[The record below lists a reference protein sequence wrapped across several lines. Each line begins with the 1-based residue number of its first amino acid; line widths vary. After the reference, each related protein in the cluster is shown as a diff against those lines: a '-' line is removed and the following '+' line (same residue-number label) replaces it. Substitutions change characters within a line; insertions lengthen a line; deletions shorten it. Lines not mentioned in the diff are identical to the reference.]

1 MDPASRIKQFGL
13 TQVHESPNPL
23 VDIVFVHGL
32 NGHPHRTWTSTR
44 TGAFWPVD
52 LLPEVLDQNRV
63 RILTYGYNANV
74 TSFTDG
80 ASKDRILN
88 HSETLAAQLAANR
101 TIKKCSE
108 RPIIFVCHSLG
119 GLVVKRALIY
129 SRSLTNEKVEHL
141 RSIYVSTYGI
151 LFLGTPHNGS
161 EVAKWGLLLQNICS
175 AVLPKKFM
183 ESSPQLVKA
192 LKTNNETLQNIN
204 SLFTDMIPRFHIY
217 FFHETLSTDVKGT
230 RELIVDETSAA
241 PYADGVE
248 RMGIEADHSHM
259 CKFDDENAPGYET
272 VAEALL
278 RYSRDAPAT
287 IQERWSEEDKTRMI
301 IRTQKAR
308 EIFADAS
315 VGPVGQADR
324 SAPSGRTLSPSTPAH
339 SLTMKEYEIE
349 EPSDEDALNPV
360 KYLPPADKPP
370 SPVSDMANSTDLSL
384 SRSWQRGPLWV
395 VPSGFHRN
403 ATFFGMTKQLETLH
417 TRLFKAKKRAEHLTA
432 VLIAGVPG
440 SGKSHLARQYVWT
453 HRDDYPGG
461 IFWVDAKSLQS
472 TYKCFWDIAQAA
484 TLTDGEEFQ
493 SPDTK
498 SSSKYVDAVRHWLQA
513 RQEWLLVFDGI
524 SFNHDEDIN
533 HFKQFLPFRERCS
546 IIYTSVDKTLRK
558 KQRLYE
564 PYCLQVPPLEIEDA
578 CKLLFKDLGIKRPTK
593 EQVRKATEVVTHY
606 ECLPLAIHAI
616 SHRLGATDKPI
627 EKYHINSHLIDE
639 KLAEPFLSIM
649 YDLYWGEHFPA
660 LNLINLLSFLGH
672 QVPVGLITLGKS
684 FLEAWNIDVFT
695 SSRHGERGDLD
706 TTLGILIRY
715 GLIERTSDQYPLL
728 QTPSPRSEKWAL
740 DPKAV
745 MPDLSESQTESS
757 QEGFFTTYHSSGVSD
772 IIKIHSVVQGFCRD
786 ELKIMDKE
794 IRNQPESSHA
804 NTGFYDSWLVVAT
817 RVFCASFENAKC
829 RMDRVDDCGS
839 VKDYREYETHASQ
852 LLKNYPKRNRAA
864 YGIVAD
870 SLKQL
875 KDALKTIRSEI
886 DRISPSSSQES
897 IRKHRSVFDRSSSS
911 SSFPDSTAS
920 DGPSRQLTL
929 EFSDDIVRSESP
941 EQRMSPQKVNLGPI
955 IPHIFRHST
964 QETDGLHSSCLSDDR
979 ADDDGYL
986 RHDGYSKNDGYVTDD
1001 ESAKARSPAMS
1012 QISIGTE
1019 RPRSHPSSPPQD
1031 DEGWHVVENPV
1042 RNRPAQKGQ
1051 LDRPKQR
1058 KQGQGQSQP
1067 RPLRRRPAFP
1077 RSIGNSKPVAP
1088 VLEKT
1093 TAWRSGPEVLK
1104 ARDTPHRTASEALV
1118 AVSKSSPPPA
1128 PNDNL
1133 NRTRVAQD
1141 QKENAPT
1148 YASVAKLA
1156 HHILPDQTP
1165 SQLHPQPSSHLDAL
1179 DLMGAP
1185 DTHYYGAHRM
1195 TNPRILPADLSA
1207 STPTLGLPYDSN
1219 AEIKV
1224 ARRLRENNAPGTV
1237 PVTGVP
1243 SAFTSKSSTSLS
1255 SITPHPSAIMPG
1267 ASPPS
1272 SLPASGSEPMS
1283 RNPSGQSQ
1291 SQQSGTWSAVTAT
1304 ATDPQYRGFPPRL
1317 SPLSSTFQ
1325 QAQAQPSHYAQQQNA
1340 HLLTGAGSWTSDT
1353 PTLSGQRVSP
1363 VPVALQGPVTGAGPG
1378 PSYAAVAQRRYI
1390 PPLDMGL
1397 DFEMDPELEAQDSI
1411 WSPPASA
1418 AGSAGGGLGV
1428 GPTMHFGTH
1437 AVDLRT
1443 ARRRFQA
1450 QTQTQAQAQAQ
1461 AQAQVR
1467 GQSRGQG
1474 RTHLQP
1480 SQYHIYHENRSGPL
1494 MPTSSRQNELEYER
1508 DPDAVQDGGYG
1519 YGYGY
1524 GSAIVFGDSGGGFGY
1539 DGFSQPGQG
1548 GHIRGRTQEQGSANA
1563 NANWNGR
1570 GRGYKYSGSGRPRS
1584 GSSPAFEF

>member
-1 MDPASRIKQFGL
+1 MDLASRIKQFGL
-13 TQVHESPNPL
+13 TVVYESPDPPL

-52 LLPEVLDQNRV
+52 LLPEVLDQSRV

-101 TIKKCSE
+101 TIKHCSE

-175 AVLPKKFM
+175 AVMPKKFM

-230 RELIVDETSAA
+230 REVIVDESSAA

-248 RMGIEADHSHM
+248 RMGIEATHSHM

-287 IQERWSEEDKTRMI
+287 IQERWREEEKTRMI

-308 EIFADAS
+308 EIFGDAG
-315 VGPVGQADR
+315 VGGVGAVV
-324 SAPSGRTLSPSTPAH
+324 
-339 SLTMKEYEIE
+339 
-349 EPSDEDALNPV
+349 NPV
-360 KYLPPADKPP
+360 KYLPPPPDKPP
-370 SPVSDMANSTDLSL
+370 SPVSDMTKDMANSADLSL
-384 SRSWQRGPLWV
+384 SRSWQREPLWV

-417 TRLFKAKKRAEHLTA
+417 TRLFKAKKRVEHLTA

-461 IFWVDAKSLQS
+461 IFWVDAKSRQS

-493 SPDTK
+493 NPDTK
-498 SSSKYVDAVRHWLQA
+498 SSSKYVDAVRQWLQS
-513 RQEWLLVFDGI
+513 RQEWLLVFDGV
-524 SFNHDEDIN
+524 SFNHDDDIN

-564 PYCLQVPPLEIEDA
+564 PYCLQVLPLEIEDA

-616 SHRLGATDKPI
+616 SHRLSATDKPI

-684 FLEAWNIDVFT
+684 FLEAWDIEVFT

-728 QTPSPRSEKWAL
+728 QTPSPRSEKYAL

-757 QEGFFTTYHSSGVSD
+757 QEGFFTTYQSSGVSD

-794 IRNQPESSHA
+794 IRNQPESSQA
-804 NTGFYDSWLVVAT
+804 NAGFYDSWLVVAT
-817 RVFCASFENAKC
+817 RVFCTSFENAKC

-852 LLKNYPKRNRAA
+852 LMKNYPKRNRATA
-864 YGIVAD
+864 PYGIVAD

-875 KDALKTIRSEI
+875 KEALKTIRSEI

-929 EFSDDIVRSESP
+929 DFDDIVRSESP
-941 EQRMSPQKVNLGPI
+941 EQRLSPQKVNLGPI
-955 IPHIFRHST
+955 IPHIFRRST
-964 QETDGLHSSCLSDDR
+964 HESEELRTDYR
-979 ADDDGYL
+979 ADKEDEGYL

-1001 ESAKARSPAMS
+1001 ESSKARSPAMS

-1042 RNRPAQKGQ
+1042 RNRPVTKGQ
-1051 LDRPKQR
+1051 P
-1058 KQGQGQSQP
+1058 QSQP
-1067 RPLRRRPAFP
+1067 KPLRRRPAFP
-1077 RSIGNSKPVAP
+1077 RSIGDSKPVAP
-1088 VLEKT
+1088 VLQKT
-1093 TAWRSGPEVLK
+1093 PAWRSAPEVLT
-1104 ARDTPHRTASEALV
+1104 ARDIPYRTASEALV
-1118 AVSKSSPPPA
+1118 AVSKGSPPA
-1128 PNDNL
+1128 SNDNL
-1133 NRTRVAQD
+1133 NRPRIEHG

-1156 HHILPDQTP
+1156 HHIPTDQTP
-1165 SQLHPQPSSHLDAL
+1165 SQLQSHPSSRLDAL

-1185 DTHYYGAHRM
+1185 DSHHYGTHRIS
-1195 TNPRILPADLSA
+1195 NPRLVPEDLSA
-1207 STPTLGLPYDSN
+1207 STPILGIPYENNIEIKIPRRPRESN
-1219 AEIKV
+1219 AASVSAI
-1224 ARRLRENNAPGTV
+1224 
-1237 PVTGVP
+1237 P
-1243 SAFTSKSSTSLS
+1243 SAFTSKSSTSLG
-1255 SITPHPSAIMPG
+1255 SINQHPSAIMPG

-1291 SQQSGTWSAVTAT
+1291 SQQSGAWSSATAT
-1304 ATDPQYRGFPPRL
+1304 ASDPQYRTFAPP
-1317 SPLSSTFQ
+1317 PQ
-1325 QAQAQPSHYAQQQNA
+1325 SHPTYYTQQQNT

-1353 PTLSGQRVSP
+1353 PTLSGQRISP
-1363 VPVALQGPVTGAGPG
+1363 VPGPIQLQGPVTGSGLASG

-1397 DFEMDPELEAQDSI
+1397 DFEMDPEPEVHDSI
-1411 WSPPASA
+1411 WSPPASSSA
-1418 AGSAGGGLGV
+1418 AGAGNLGV
-1428 GPTMHFGTH
+1428 GVGNGTMHFGAH

-1450 QTQTQAQAQAQ
+1450 SAQAAAQ
-1461 AQAQVR
+1461 AQAQVQ
-1467 GQSRGQG
+1467 GRGQG

-1494 MPTSSRQNELEYER
+1494 MPVSSRQNEFEYDR
-1508 DPDAVQDGGYG
+1508 GQDLGQEGGYSYG
-1519 YGYGY
+1519 YGYGPTLGT
-1524 GSAIVFGDSGGGFGY
+1524 GSEYGFGY
-1539 DGFSQPGQG
+1539 DGLSQGPGQG
-1548 GHIRGRTQEQGSANA
+1548 SGPGQGHVRGRTQGQEGM
-1563 NANWNGR
+1563 NGR
-1570 GRGYKYSGSGRPRS
+1570 GRGYKYSGPGRPRS
-1584 GSSPAFEF
+1584 GSSPGFQF

>member
-1 MDPASRIKQFGL
+1 MDLASRIKQFDL
-13 TQVHESPNPL
+13 TLVYESPSPL

-32 NGHPHRTWTSTR
+32 NGHPHRTWTSTK

-52 LLPEVLDQNRV
+52 LLPEVLDQSRV

-88 HSETLAAQLAANR
+88 HSETLAAKLAANR

-129 SRSLTNEKVEHL
+129 SRSVTNEKVEHL

-259 CKFDDENAPGYET
+259 CKFDDENAPGYEA

-287 IQERWSEEDKTRMI
+287 IQERWREEEKTRMI

-308 EIFADAS
+308 EIFNDAS
-315 VGPVGQADR
+315 IGPDFPPDR
-324 SAPSGRTLSPSTPAH
+324 SALSGRTLSPPAPAH
-339 SLTMKEYEIE
+339 SLTMKEYELE
-349 EPSDEDALNPV
+349 EPSDEDSLNPV
-360 KYLPPADKPP
+360 KYLPPPEKPP
-370 SPVSDMANSTDLSL
+370 SPVSDLADSTGLSL
-384 SRSWQRGPLWV
+384 SRSWQREPLWV

-417 TRLFKAKKRAEHLTA
+417 TRLFKVKKRAETLTA

-440 SGKSHLARQYVWT
+440 SGKSHLARQYVYS
-453 HRDDYPGG
+453 HRNDYPGG
-461 IFWVDAKSLQS
+461 IFWVDAKSRQS

-484 TLTDGEEFQ
+484 TLTDGEGFQ

-498 SSSKYVDAVRHWLQA
+498 SSSKYVDAVRQWLQA
-513 RQEWLLVFDGI
+513 RQDWLLVFDGV
-524 SFNHDEDIN
+524 SFNHNDDIN

-546 IIYTSVDKTLRK
+546 IIYTSIDKTLRK

-564 PYCLQVPPLEIEDA
+564 PYCLEIPPLENEDA
-578 CKLLFKDLGIKRPTK
+578 CKLLFKDLSIKRPTK
-593 EQVRKATEVVTHY
+593 EQMRKAQEIVTHY

-616 SHRLGATDKPI
+616 SHRLSATGKPI

-649 YDLYWGEHFPA
+649 HDLYWGEHFPA

-672 QVPVGLITLGKS
+672 HVPVGLITLGKS
-684 FLEAWNIDVFT
+684 FLEAWNIEIFT

-706 TTLGILIRY
+706 TTLGTLIRY

-728 QTPSPRSEKWAL
+728 QTPSPRSEKYAL
-740 DPKAV
+740 DPKALI
-745 MPDLSESQTESS
+745 PELSESQTESS
-757 QEGFFTTYHSSGVSD
+757 QESFSATYHSSGVSD

-794 IRNQPESSHA
+794 IRDLPESSQA
-804 NTGFYDSWLVVAT
+804 NAGFYDSWLVVAT
-817 RVFCASFENAKC
+817 RVFCTSFENAKC

-852 LLKNYPKRNRAA
+852 LLKNYPKRSRAS

-875 KDALKTIRSEI
+875 KEALKTIRSEI

-897 IRKHRSVFDRSSSS
+897 IRKRRSVFDRSSSS
-911 SSFPDSTAS
+911 SSFPDSMES

-929 EFSDDIVRSESP
+929 DFSDEIERSESP

-955 IPHIFRHST
+955 IPHIFRGST
-964 QETDGLHSSCLSDDR
+964 HEMDGLHSGYLSEDLGEEYKEDN
-979 ADDDGYL
+979 GYL
-986 RHDGYSKNDGYVTDD
+986 RHDGYLKNDGYATDD
-1001 ESAKARSPAMS
+1001 ESSKGRSPAMS
-1012 QISIGTE
+1012 QISVGTE

-1042 RNRPAQKGQ
+1042 RNRLVVKEQ
-1051 LDRPKQR
+1051 LARPNQR
-1058 KQGQGQSQP
+1058 QQSQWRWQR
-1067 RPLRRRPAFP
+1067 RPLRRRPAFA
-1077 RSIGNSKPVAP
+1077 RNIGDSKPAAP
-1088 VLEKT
+1088 VLEMT
-1093 TAWRSGPEVLK
+1093 SAWRSAPEVIK
-1104 ARDTPHRTASEALV
+1104 AQGSPHRTASEALI
-1118 AVSKSSPPPA
+1118 AVSKGSPPA
-1128 PNDNL
+1128 SNDHL
-1133 NRTRVAQD
+1133 NRPRAAHG

-1148 YASVAKLA
+1148 YAAVAKLA
-1156 HHILPDQTP
+1156 QHIPPNQTP
-1165 SQLHPQPSSHLDAL
+1165 SQLQPQPSNGLDAL

-1185 DTHYYGAHRM
+1185 DSHYYGTHRIS
-1195 TNPRILPADLSA
+1195 NPRVVPADLSA
-1207 STPTLGLPYDSN
+1207 STPILGIPYESN
-1219 AEIKV
+1219 IDVKV
-1224 ARRLRENNAPGTV
+1224 SRRVRENNASAPT
-1237 PVTGVP
+1237 PATAVP

-1255 SITPHPSAIMPG
+1255 SINLHPSAIMPG

-1272 SLPASGSEPMS
+1272 ASGSEPMS

-1291 SQQSGTWSAVTAT
+1291 SQQSGIWSTAT
-1304 ATDPQYRGFPPRL
+1304 AMGNDPQYRGVAPRL
-1317 SPLSSTFQ
+1317 SPLSSAFQ
-1325 QAQAQPSHYAQQQNA
+1325 PAQQQQNA
-1340 HLLTGAGSWTSDT
+1340 QLLTGAGSWTSDT
-1353 PTLSGQRVSP
+1353 PTLAGQRVSS
-1363 VPVALQGPVTGAGPG
+1363 VPASRQGPVAGPG
-1378 PSYAAVAQRRYI
+1378 LSYAAVAQRRYV
-1390 PPLDMGL
+1390 PPMDMGL
-1397 DFEMDPELEAQDSI
+1397 DFEMDLEPEAQDSI

-1418 AGSAGGGLGV
+1418 AGGA

-1437 AVDLRT
+1437 AVDLLT
-1443 ARRRFQA
+1443 ARQRFQA
-1450 QTQTQAQAQAQ
+1450 QTQAQG
-1461 AQAQVR
+1461 R
-1467 GQSRGQG
+1467 GRG

-1480 SQYHIYHENRSGPL
+1480 SQYHIYHDNRSGPL
-1494 MPTSSRQNELEYER
+1494 MPGSSSSRQNEFEYER
-1508 DPDAVQDGGYG
+1508 DVGHDGGYG
-1519 YGYGY
+1519 HGYGY
-1524 GSAIVFGDSGGGFGY
+1524 GAGSEYGFGY
-1539 DGFSQPGQG
+1539 DGLSQGQG
-1548 GHIRGRTQEQGSANA
+1548 HVRGRRQGVDQIGDGA
-1563 NANWNGR
+1563 GR

-1584 GSSPAFEF
+1584 GSSPAFEY